1 MRKKWDEQLNI
12 FHILPR
18 NKVARELQGISEIIE
33 ANPQVVETVFQ
44 DLSGSC
50 LLDTGRNGMTAEQIL
65 RCAILKQ
72 YRNLTYEELAFHLQ
86 DSQSFRAFA
95 KMKMGQYPG
104 SSTLQENIKEISAKS
119 WEAIHLA
126 IVGYAEAQGIER
138 GRVTRMDSTVVET
151 HVHFPTDSSLL
162 QDGIRIITRW
172 LGEGKSL
179 QPMPGYSFSDH
190 TRRAKKWVMTI
201 MNTRKEA
208 IREKA
213 YRDLLGLAGRVQGY
227 ALGAIPILYGF
238 VSEDAQE
245 CLQAYALAEKLER
258 AVSLLD
264 RVMDQAKR
272 RVLQGEQVPSSEK
285 VVSFFE
291 CHTDIIVKD
300 RRDTFYGHKI
310 FLTGGQTGLILDCV
324 VERGN
329 PADTALFPVLV
340 ERQERLYGRPPR
352 QVAADG
358 GFASQE
364 NLACGKGRGI
374 QDVAFAKKRG
384 LSVLEMVK
392 SQWVYEKLRNFR
404 AGIEASISWLKRS
417 FGLGF
422 CTWRGWAGF
431 KQYLWSEIVSYN
443 LLILSRLKM
452 AAV

>member
-1 MRKKWDEQLNI
+1 MRKKWDEQLAI

-33 ANPQVVETVFQ
+33 ANPQIVDRVYQ
-44 DLSGSC
+44 DFFGGC
-50 LLDTGRNGMTAEQIL
+50 LLDTGRQGMTAEQIL

-126 IVGYAEAQGIER
+126 IVKYAEAQGIER

-151 HVHFPTDSSLL
+151 HVHFPTDSTLL

-190 TRRAKKWVMTI
+190 TRRAKKRVMTI

-213 YRDLLGLAGRVQGY
+213 YRDLLGLAGRVRGY

-285 VVSFFE
+285 IVSFFE

-340 ERQERLYGRPPR
+340 ERQERFYCRPPR
-352 QVAADG
+352 QAAADG
-358 GFASQE
+358 GFASRE
-364 NLACGKGRGI
+364 NLEWGKGRGI
-374 QDVAFAKKRG
+374 KDIAFAKKRG

-452 AAV
+452 ATV